1 MGDRILRRNIRGRCV
16 CKSRLSAQ
24 KDTGFVKVH
33 RRFYPKHG
41 KQLFDLVIAWLTLVA
56 LFPLMT
62 LIAVLVRVK
71 LGIPVLFRQVR
82 PGLMGQPFRI
92 YKFRTMT
99 DAQDAKGNLLPDNER
114 LTRFGRFLR
123 ATSIDELPELVNVLK
138 GDMSLVGPRP
148 LLMQYLDRYS
158 AEQARRHEVKPGVT
172 GWAQVNGRNDIS
184 WEEKFKMDVW
194 YVDHY
199 SLWLDLKIIGLTVLK
214 VLKREGISQRGIA
227 TAAEFN
233 PQGFRVDIE

>member
-1 MGDRILRRNIRGRCV
+1 M
-16 CKSRLSAQ
+16 
-24 KDTGFVKVH
+24 VK
-33 RRFYPKHG
+33 FYPHLG
-41 KQLFDLVIAWLTLVA
+41 KRVLDIAIVLPAVVLLAPILACIA
-56 LFPLMT
+56 L
-62 LIAVLVRVK
+62 LVRVK
-71 LGIPVLFRQVR
+71 LGRPVLFLQMR
-82 PGLMGQPFRI
+82 PGLMEQPFKI

-99 DAQDAKGNLLPDNER
+99 DERDAQGNLLPDNER
-114 LTRFGRFLR
+114 LTRFGRLLR
-123 ATSIDELPELVNVLK
+123 TTSIDELPELVNVLK

-158 AEQARRHEVKPGVT
+158 TEQARRHEVKPGLT

-199 SLWLDLKIIGLTVLK
+199 SFWLDLKIIGMTVLK
-214 VLKREGISQRGIA
+214 VLKREGISQRGMA

-233 PQGFRVDIE
+233 PQAFRVDTK